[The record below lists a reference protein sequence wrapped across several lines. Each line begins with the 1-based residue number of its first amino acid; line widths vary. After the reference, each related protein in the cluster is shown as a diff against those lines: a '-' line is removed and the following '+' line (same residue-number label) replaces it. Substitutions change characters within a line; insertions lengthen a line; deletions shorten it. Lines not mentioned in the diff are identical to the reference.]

1 VVIRFKANPNSL
13 SRGFKQGQFTCR
25 RDAPQGNRFVL
36 PTPNPMR
43 VLIVDDY
50 AVVREG
56 LRVIVNAEPDMTIVA
71 EGRTGRR

>member
-1 VVIRFKANPNSL
+1 
-13 SRGFKQGQFTCR
+13 
-25 RDAPQGNRFVL
+25 VL